1 MNTTII
7 NQTGEN
13 NATNANCRA
22 DFSMVFAVKDLK
34 SDNFGSLLVCNTTD
48 EAIRATKVRLMY
60 DQGSMI
66 QQFPADFMLY
76 HVGYFNTK
84 TGVMESVGIAIP
96 VKSILDVSLELE
108 QERKVKAVDVPEFM
122 KGAEEDVNRSEE
134 PNSSE
139 CVESIG

>member
-13 NATNANCRA
+13 IATNASCRA

-34 SDNFGSLLVCNTTD
+34 SDNFGSLLVCNTSD

-84 TGVMESVGIAIP
+84 TGVMESVGVAIP

-108 QERKVKAVDVPEFM
+108 QERKAKAVDIPEFM
-122 KGAEEDVNRSEE
+122 KGEENVNRCEE